1 MLLSCNCCSALSL
14 ANFLADVDFFFFFLI
29 SVQSHVSSSINAL
42 WQHVKFHARR
52 PCDGL
57 LQPVALHK
65 QGGALKS
72 ELFLRGDEK

>member
-1 MLLSCNCCSALSL
+1 MSCNCCGALSL
-14 ANFLADVDFFFFFLI
+14 ANFLADVDFFFFI
-29 SVQSHVSSSINAL
+29 SGQSHVSSSINAL

-52 PCDGL
+52 SCDGL

-72 ELFLRGDEK
+72 ELFVRGKEK